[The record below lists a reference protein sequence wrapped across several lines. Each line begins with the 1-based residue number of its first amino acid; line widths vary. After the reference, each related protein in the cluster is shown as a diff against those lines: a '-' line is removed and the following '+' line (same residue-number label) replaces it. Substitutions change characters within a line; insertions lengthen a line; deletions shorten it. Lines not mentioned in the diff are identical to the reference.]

1 MILAEEDE
9 EDHQEQDEEQEQPEA
24 SLVVARTRTKKEKLA
39 AAAEPESFH
48 QSLFAMDAMI
58 QDMIP
63 KQVQD
68 EREAFAKLLQ
78 HGSNKMHSNK
88 DAGTVSS

>member
-1 MILAEEDE
+1 M
-9 EDHQEQDEEQEQPEA
+9 
-24 SLVVARTRTKKEKLA
+24 VAMTRTKKKKLA
-39 AAAEPESFH
+39 AVPVEEGFH

-63 KQVQD
+63 KQFQD
-68 EREAFAKLLQ
+68 EREAFAKLQLLQ

>member
-1 MILAEEDE
+1 M
-9 EDHQEQDEEQEQPEA
+9 
-24 SLVVARTRTKKEKLA
+24 VAMTRTKKKKLA
-39 AAAEPESFH
+39 AVPVEEGFH

-63 KQVQD
+63 KQFQD